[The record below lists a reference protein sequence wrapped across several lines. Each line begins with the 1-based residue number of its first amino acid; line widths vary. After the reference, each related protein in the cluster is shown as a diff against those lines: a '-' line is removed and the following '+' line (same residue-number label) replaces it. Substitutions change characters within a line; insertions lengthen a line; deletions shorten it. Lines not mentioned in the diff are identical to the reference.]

1 MGASICEGGRTSP
14 PGCQLLLKLIS
25 EVEDFTAQ
33 LNGGF
38 HSTSQKE
45 DFTAQ
50 LKGGFHSRS
59 QMEDFT
65 AQYSEGVHSPIRL
78 RISQP
83 KLTE

>member
-1 MGASICEGGRTSP
+1 MGASICEGHTSP
-14 PGCQLLLKLIS
+14 PGCQWLLKLIS

-38 HSTSQKE
+38 HSTSQ
-45 DFTAQ
+45 
-50 LKGGFHSRS
+50 
-59 QMEDFT
+59 MEDFT
-65 AQYSEGVHSPIRL
+65 AQYSEGFHSSIQW